1 MGGKKENFLV
11 QYRVQTGLKTHDN
24 SLASTTQVLAEITV
38 MKYQLPS
45 PTALLKRDWG
55 CGASRGAQVGL
66 ELAGSRGPRTPS
78 ASTLLCWNYRVVI

>member
-1 MGGKKENFLV
+1 M
-11 QYRVQTGLKTHDN
+11 
-24 SLASTTQVLAEITV
+24 LAEITV

-55 CGASRGAQVGL
+55 WGHLTRLRLALNLLAAS
-66 ELAGSRGPRTPS
+66 TPS